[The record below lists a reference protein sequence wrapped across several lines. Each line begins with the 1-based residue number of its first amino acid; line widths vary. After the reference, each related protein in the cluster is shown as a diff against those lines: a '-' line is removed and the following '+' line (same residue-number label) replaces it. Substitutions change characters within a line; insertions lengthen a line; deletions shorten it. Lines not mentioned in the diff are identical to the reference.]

1 MLSQIASTRR
11 MRCENFSDEFAFHA
25 DSLPMSAPPMHTSAY
40 YDRMARS
47 KSSNAWLRRH
57 VNDPYVHRA
66 RAHGYRSRAAYK
78 LTEIA
83 ERDGLARSGD
93 TVVDLGAAPGG
104 WAQALAERVGRA
116 GCVIAVDLLDVAPI
130 AGVSVIR
137 GDFRDKVVLDQVRTV
152 LDGRK
157 LDLVV
162 SDLAPNLSGVS
173 ATDQARSIGLCELAL
188 EFARSHLKPQG
199 AFLVKAFQGSGYP
212 EFLAAMRGA
221 FAEVVSRK
229 PGASRERSSEMYLL
243 GKRLKSTSEASV

>member
-1 MLSQIASTRR
+1 
-11 MRCENFSDEFAFHA
+11 
-25 DSLPMSAPPMHTSAY
+25 
-40 YDRMARS
+40 MARS

-66 RAHGYRSRAAYK
+66 KAHGYRSRSAYK
-78 LTEIA
+78 LIEIA
-83 ERDGLARSGD
+83 ERDGLARPGE

-104 WAQALAERVGRA
+104 WAQALAGRVGRS
-116 GCVIAVDLLDVAPI
+116 GRVVAVDLLEVAPI
-130 AGVSVIR
+130 PGVTVIR
-137 GDFRDKVVLDQVRTV
+137 GDFSEEAVRDRIRVA

-173 ATDQARSIGLCELAL
+173 ATDQARSIGLCEFAL

-199 AFLVKAFQGSGYP
+199 VFLVKVFQGAGYP

-221 FAEVVSRK
+221 FVEVVSRK
-229 PGASRERSSEMYLL
+229 PGASRSGSSEMYLL
-243 GKRLKSTSEASV
+243 GKRLKG